1 MNAVAYRAAFPD
13 YPGGSSTGDLD
24 LVTEGRTMGLL
35 GILLALALLMWLAF
49 RGWSVLLVAP
59 AAALLAAAMSGE
71 PLLAHWTQTFM
82 GGASRFVGK
91 WLPLFLLGGLFGKL
105 MDDSGSITSIAR
117 YLTERLGTRRAMLAV
132 VIASTVVTYGGVSV
146 FVAFFVLVPMA
157 EKLFR
162 AADIPRRLMPATI
175 CLGAFTFTMSA
186 LPGSPS
192 VNNAVPMPYF
202 GTTPFAAPG
211 LGIIASIITVAFGMW
226 WLGRAEAAARKAGEG
241 YGGPDAAPAVDE
253 KIREH
258 ATAAGDFDPAEIL
271 HGQHGDSEPPFVLA
285 ILPLFVVMAVNF
297 LLSLVVLPRLNFS
310 YLAEEPWRTTIGAV
324 AGVWSIVVALAAG
337 TLTVAVINYRR
348 LPALRESMDAGAN
361 SSVLPLLTVGSV
373 VGFGAVVAAMPA
385 FAAIRDA
392 VLSIRGG
399 PLVSLT
405 VAMNILAGLTGS
417 ASGGMT
423 IALDALGDTYLR
435 LAIEHAIDPALLHR
449 VATISAGTLDALPHN
464 GTVLT
469 LLQVSGLT
477 HRESYFDMVMTVIVS
492 VIIALVAI
500 ILLGSVFG
508 SF

>member
-1 MNAVAYRAAFPD
+1 MED
-13 YPGGSSTGDLD
+13 
-24 LVTEGRTMGLL
+24 RTVGLL

-59 AAALLAAAMSGE
+59 AAALLAAAISGE

-82 GGASRFVGK
+82 GSASRFVGQ
-91 WLPLFLLGGLFGKL
+91 WFPLFLLGGLFGKL

-117 YLTERLGTRRAMLAV
+117 FLTRSLGVRRTMLSVAL
-132 VIASTVVTYGGVSV
+132 ASAVVTYGGVSV

-157 EKLFR
+157 EEMFR
-162 AADIPRRLMPATI
+162 AANIPRRLMPAAI

-192 VNNAVPMPYF
+192 VNNAIPMPYF

-211 LGIIASIITVAFGMW
+211 LGIIASMVTMAFGMW
-226 WLGRAEAAARKAGEG
+226 WLGRAEVAARKAGEG
-241 YGGPDAAPAVDE
+241 YSGGTDTAPVVDE
-253 KIREH
+253 KMREH
-258 ATAAGDFDPAEIL
+258 ATSVGDFDPAEIL
-271 HGQHGDSEPPFVLA
+271 HGQHAAREPSFPLA
-285 ILPLFVVMAVNF
+285 ILPLCVVIVMNF
-297 LLSLVVLPRLNFS
+297 LMSLVVLPRLDFS
-310 YLAEEPWRTTIGAV
+310 FLADKAWGGTTIRAV
-324 AGVWSIVVALAAG
+324 GGVWSVAVALAAG
-337 TLTVAVINYRR
+337 ALTVVLVNYRR

-361 SSVLPLLTVGSV
+361 ASVLPVLTVASV
-373 VGFGAVVAAMPA
+373 VGFGAVVAALPA
-385 FAAIRDA
+385 FATVRDA

-405 VAMNILAGLTGS
+405 AAMNLLAGLTGS

-423 IALDALGDTYLR
+423 IVLDALGDTFLR
-435 LAIEHAIDPALLHR
+435 LAAEHGIDPALMHR

-469 LLQVSGLT
+469 VLQVSRLT
-477 HRESYFDMVMTVIVS
+477 HRESYLDMVMTVIVS
-492 VIIALVAI
+492 TILASIAVII
-500 ILLGSVFG
+500 LGSVFG

>member
-1 MNAVAYRAAFPD
+1 ME
-13 YPGGSSTGDLD
+13 GG
-24 LVTEGRTMGLL
+24 TMGLL

-59 AAALLAAAMSGE
+59 AAALLAAAISGE

-82 GGASRFVGK
+82 GGASRFVAR

-117 YLTERLGTRRAMLAV
+117 YLTERLGTHRAMLSV
-132 VIASTVVTYGGVSV
+132 VLASAVVTYGGVSV

-157 EKLFR
+157 EAMFR

-211 LGIIASIITVAFGMW
+211 LGIIASIITLAFGMW

-241 YGGPDAAPAVDE
+241 YGGGPDVAPAVDE

-271 HGQHGDSEPPFVLA
+271 HGKHGDSEPPFVLA
-285 ILPLFVVMAVNF
+285 ILPLVVVMAVNF
-297 LLSLVVLPRLNFS
+297 LMSLVVLPRLDFT

-324 AGVWSIVVALAAG
+324 AGVWSVVVALAPG
-337 TLTVAVINYRR
+337 TLPGVIINYRR
-348 LPALRESMDAGAN
+348 LPALRVSMDAGAN

-405 VAMNILAGLTGS
+405 VAMNVLAGLTGS

-423 IALDALGDTYLR
+423 IALDALGDTFLR
-435 LAIEHAIDPALLHR
+435 LAAEHGIDPALLHR
-449 VATISAGTLDALPHN
+449 LTTISAGTLDALPHN

-469 LLQVSGLT
+469 VLQVSGLT

-492 VIIALVAI
+492 VILALVAV
-500 ILLGSVFG
+500 LVLGSVFG